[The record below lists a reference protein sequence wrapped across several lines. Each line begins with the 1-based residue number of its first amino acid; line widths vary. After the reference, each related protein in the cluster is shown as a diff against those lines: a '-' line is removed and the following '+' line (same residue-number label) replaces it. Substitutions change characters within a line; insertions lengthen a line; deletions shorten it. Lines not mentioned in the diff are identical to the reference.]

1 MIELFYRYRVHA
13 AQARAFEHAYGPAGP
28 WAGLFAEHPGF
39 RRTRLFRHKNESGV
53 YICVDAWETKA
64 DWDDFR
70 VRFAEAYARLDRELH
85 MLFLE
90 EHLIGYYEGEEE
102 YRSSFDSLT

>member
-13 AQARAFEHAYGPAGP
+13 SQARAFEHAYGPEGP
-28 WAGLFAEHPGF
+28 FAQLFGEHPGF

-53 YICVDAWETKA
+53 YISVDVWESKP

-70 VRFAEAYARLDRELH
+70 TRFFEAYARLDKELH
-85 MLFLE
+85 MLYLE
-90 EHLIGYYEGEEE
+90 EHLIGYYEGQEE
-102 YRSSFDSLT
+102 YRTPFDSLA